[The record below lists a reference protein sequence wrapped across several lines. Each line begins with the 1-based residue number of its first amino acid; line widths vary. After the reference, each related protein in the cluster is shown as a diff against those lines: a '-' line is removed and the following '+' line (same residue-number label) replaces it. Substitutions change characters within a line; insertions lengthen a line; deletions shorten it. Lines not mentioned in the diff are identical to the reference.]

1 MRQVIQKIAGTMCL
15 DVRQE
20 SCFTEYR
27 HGEGTGVFEGVYPRN
42 LCCCSGVGKA
52 WGGPSDGT
60 SCEIC
65 PRPGT
70 DAHVELCPKV
80 SIMFCLLVK

>member
-1 MRQVIQKIAGTMCL
+1 MCIR
-15 DVRQE
+15 D
-20 SCFTEYR
+20 SR

-60 SCEIC
+60 KCELC

-70 DAHVELCPKV
+70 ETHTELCPKV
-80 SIMFCLLVK
+80 SLILRSLITFCKYNSILELRDNMNCL